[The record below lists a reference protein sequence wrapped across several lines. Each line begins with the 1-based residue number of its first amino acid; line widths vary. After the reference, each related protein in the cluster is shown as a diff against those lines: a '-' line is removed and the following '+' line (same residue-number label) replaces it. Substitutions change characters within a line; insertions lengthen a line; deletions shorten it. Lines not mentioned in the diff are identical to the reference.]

1 MCSDA
6 PDTSGINAAAV
17 QNAEVG
23 KRMADIA
30 EKQLVSAEARQKEYD
45 PLFKELINASVTQ
58 SGKDAARSDEQWQ
71 RFKTLFMPAEDAL
84 AQKSLNWDTSAR
96 REGAADQAGAD
107 VTQAFAQKRLG
118 LDQALGRGGMTLGS
132 DKALALQAG
141 LGLEEAKATASAKN
155 TARRDIEKEGM
166 AYIDNAARFGRNM
179 PSTGL
184 QAAQASQNANQNA
197 QGGMA
202 NQQSTYNATL
212 APAQGFYQGS
222 TGATSSAGSL
232 FGQIAQ
238 IQQSTDQANQG
249 LFGSLAGAG
258 LGAYALM
265 SSKASKD
272 VEGSVDP
279 DAALDSVVKT
289 PVMAWRYKGGDGK
302 LRLGPMAE
310 DVAAGTG
317 VGDGKSLDIA
327 TELGTLRAAVQ
338 ALAKDKKPR
347 KRLSLADAG
356 VKA

>member
-6 PDTSGINAAAV
+6 PDTSGMNAAAL

-23 KRMADIA
+23 RRMADIA
-30 EKQLVSAEARQKEYD
+30 EKQLASAEARQKEYD
-45 PLFKELINASVTQ
+45 PLFKELITASVTQ

-96 REGAADQAGAD
+96 RESAADQAGAD

-212 APAQGFYQGS
+212 APAQGFYSGS

-238 IQQSTDQANQG
+238 IQQQTNQANQG
-249 LFGSLAGAG
+249 MFGTALGAG
-258 LGAYALM
+258 VGLFAA
-265 SSKASKD
+265 SSKTLKD
-272 VEGSVDP
+272 VEGDVDP
-279 DAALDSVVKT
+279 DAALESVVKT
-289 PVMAWRYKGGDGK
+289 PVKAWRYKDGDRS

-310 DVAAGTG
+310 DVAASTG
-317 VGDGKSLDIA
+317 VGDGKRLDIV

-356 VKA
+356 VKS